1 MTQKPPQTESGG
13 WRDSK
18 WLALV
23 ELAIVGLIFVADSH
37 HLVPFSKTPF
47 LLVLAWVSLRLR
59 RLRWKEIGLFRNRRW
74 RATLGIGI
82 AAGLAL
88 ELFQLFVTQP
98 LLVRLTGKQPDLSDF
113 AALTGNI
120 KLTLILLVLAWTL
133 AAFGEELVWR
143 GYLMNRVADLGGRG
157 RLAWICS
164 LLIVNIA
171 FGSSHSDQGLTGQ
184 IEESIA
190 GIALGGMYL
199 GSGSLA
205 VPIVAHGVSDT
216 LDFVLIYLGKYPGM

>member
-1 MTQKPPQTESGG
+1 MVAKPPQTEPGG
-13 WRDSK
+13 WRESN
-18 WLALV
+18 WLAVV
-23 ELAIVGLIFVADSH
+23 ELGIVALMFVADNH

-47 LLVLAWVSLRLR
+47 LLVLVWVSLRLR
-59 RLRWKEIGLFRNRRW
+59 RLQWREIGFFRNRSW

-88 ELFQLFVTQP
+88 ELFQLYVTQP

-113 AALTGNI
+113 ASLTGNV
-120 KLTLILLVLAWTL
+120 KLTLILLMLAWTL
-133 AAFGEELVWR
+133 AAFGEEIVWR
-143 GYLMNRVADLGGRG
+143 GYLMNRVAGLGRRS

-164 LLIVNIA
+164 LLAVNIA
-171 FGSSHSDQGLTGQ
+171 FGFSHSDQGLTGQ

-190 GIALGGMYL
+190 GIALGAIYL
-199 GSGSLA
+199 GTGSLA
-205 VPIVAHGVSDT
+205 VPIVAHGVADT

>member
-1 MTQKPPQTESGG
+1 MISRLPQAEPTG
-13 WRDSK
+13 WRNSK

-23 ELAIVGLIFVADSH
+23 ELGIVVLMFVADSH

-47 LLVLAWVSLRLR
+47 LLVLAWISLRLR
-59 RLRWKEIGLFRNRRW
+59 RLRWRDIGFFRNRSW
-74 RATLGIGI
+74 GATLGIGI
-82 AAGLAL
+82 GAGLGL
-88 ELFQLFVTQP
+88 ELFQLHVTQP

-133 AAFGEELVWR
+133 AAFGEEVVWR
-143 GYLMNRVADLGGRG
+143 GYLMNRVAGLGGRG
-157 RLAWICS
+157 RVAWICS
-164 LLIVNIA
+164 LLVVNIT
-171 FGSSHSDQGLTGQ
+171 FGVSHSDQGLTGQ

-190 GIALGGMYL
+190 GVALGAMYL